1 MNPLIEHLSFV
12 SPLVRALV
20 GLLPH
25 MPPPLVLM
33 PSDTS
38 RLPPGCLYL
47 PRAKCLL
54 TAAAGPI
61 GFALLAADTVA
72 REMEA
77 DVLMVSLRAQD
88 DPHPIRFDVIFCAQD
103 RTEHCQDL
111 LFWTVRRRAPAFV
124 PQNNHHQAVVLGRS
138 GLIPSD
144 PMPFTNPVERMAGI
158 ACGSAELRRV
168 VWGDEG

>member
-47 PRAKCLL
+47 PRAKCLF

-77 DVLMVSLRAQD
+77 DVLMVSLHAQD
-88 DPHPIRFDVIFCAQD
+88 DPHPIWFDVIFSR
-103 RTEHCQDL
+103 RT
-111 LFWTVRRRAPAFV
+111 V
-124 PQNNHHQAVVLGRS
+124 PSTAR
-138 GLIPSD
+138 I
-144 PMPFTNPVERMAGI
+144 
-158 ACGSAELRRV
+158 
-168 VWGDEG
+168 